1 MCEKCMI
8 CRPDKY
14 SVVGATGER
23 TFNMTQLEQW
33 WYVNRNRKISGK
45 VIGRMSLILSDLI

>member
-1 MCEKCMI
+1 MCEKCMVI

-14 SVVGATGER
+14 SVVGA
-23 TFNMTQLEQW
+23 FNMTQLEQW